1 MKMKTVFVLF
11 LVPFMIQSAIAQS
24 RIQITRRG
32 SADSSFD
39 FSGFAADSG
48 AGARFFSS
56 LRTNLMM
63 PSQFSEAPPSSA
75 DFRVLGAARTSGGQ
89 VEVTVEV
96 ADRGQGQRR
105 FGKRYTVAENQVEGL
120 ARLISDE
127 ISEKLTQ
134 RPGFAAKRILFV
146 GQRAGSKGKD
156 VYTMY
161 PDGGGMVQ
169 LTRDDSVVLAPKW
182 APDGSSFVYTSF
194 HRGFPD
200 VFQQTLEPA
209 GRRVVSSSSGMNSGG
224 AVSPDGRKI
233 ALILSRDGRPELYVK
248 DLRSGRLTR
257 LTQTAMS
264 AKSSPN
270 WSPDGKEIIFVS
282 GHQGIPNLYVIGAN
296 GGEPR
301 RITRGGGEN
310 LSPDWGAHGLIAFTR
325 RREGRYAIAILNP
338 SNGDTRFVSPPDADY
353 EDPSWAADGFHLVA
367 SRTIRGQSSLYLLDM
382 EGKEAKSLLQGQ
394 GNWYMPSFRP

>member
-1 MKMKTVFVLF
+1 MKTVFVFFVTSLMF
-11 LVPFMIQSAIAQS
+11 QSAFAQS
-24 RIQITRRG
+24 RIQISRQG

-39 FSGFAADSG
+39 FSGFSADSG
-48 AGARFFSS
+48 AGARFFSG
-56 LRTNLMM
+56 LRKNLTM

-75 DFRVLGAARTSGGQ
+75 DFRVLGSARSSGGQ
-89 VEVTVEV
+89 VEVTVQV

-105 FGKRYTVAENQVEGL
+105 FGKRYSVAENQVEGL

-127 ISEKLTQ
+127 ITETLTG
-134 RPGFAAKRILFV
+134 RPGFASKRILFV
-146 GQRAGSKGKD
+146 GQRAGGTAKD
-156 VYTMY
+156 VYAMY
-161 PDGGGMVQ
+161 PDGGGIVQ

-182 APDGSSFVYTSF
+182 APDGNSFVYTSF

-224 AVSPDGRKI
+224 ALSPDGRKI

-248 DLRSGRLTR
+248 ELRSGRLTR
-257 LTQTAMS
+257 MTRTAMS
-264 AKSSPN
+264 AKSSPS
-270 WSPDGKEIIFVS
+270 WSPDGKEIVFVS

-296 GGEPR
+296 GGELR

-310 LSPDWGAHGLIAFTR
+310 LSPHWGPNGLIAFTR

-338 SNGDTRFVSPPDADY
+338 NNGDMRFVSPADADY
-353 EDPSWAADGFHLVA
+353 EDPSWAADGFHLAA
-367 SRTIRGQSSLYLLDM
+367 SRTIRGQSAIYLLDM
-382 EGKEAKSLLQGQ
+382 EGKAAKSLLQGQ
-394 GNWYMPSFRP
+394 GKWYMPSFRP